1 MWAQPYA
8 QPSIFQIKTEPSTR
22 SQYFFPFLANKPAR
36 YFRFSRSIKI
46 QPATLFKARYTAC
59 ELINN
64 GARACSARKRKARS
78 KIPLTAIT
86 TPPRAESKSRIARPD
101 AVFLVSAYAKPLA
114 SVRARCNQSPR
125 SLNNACD
132 IRTVEPRRTED
143 LCDLQGG
150 LPGWT
155 TVAPLPG
162 ETDESPRCLRRFDN
176 NLIPE
181 IL

>member
-86 TPPRAESKSRIARPD
+86 TPPRADRVIGRARIEKPNRPARCSFPRQRLCKASR
-101 AVFLVSAYAKPLA
+101 VSAGAVQPVSAVL
-114 SVRARCNQSPR
+114 
-125 SLNNACD
+125 
-132 IRTVEPRRTED
+132 E
-143 LCDLQGG
+143 
-150 LPGWT
+150 
-155 TVAPLPG
+155 
-162 ETDESPRCLRRFDN
+162 
-176 NLIPE
+176 
-181 IL
+181 